1 MKRKN
6 HLVQMLIAA
15 SMSVM
20 LCGCPGIQDDQG
32 PVGYIVKM
40 DTDYSHNVIAEKLA
54 EHSYMVKCGN
64 GHTIPLS
71 NNYYL
76 ITENYASSVYTIW
89 DVNECNDS
97 IRNLCEIDE
106 YVLND
111 DPYSEVYTLNEEESI
126 KDLIK
131 RTDSKNFKGLTKEK

>member
-1 MKRKN
+1 MKRKK
-6 HLVQMLIAA
+6 HLVQMLTAA

-20 LCGCPGIQDDQG
+20 LCGCPGIQDDLG

-40 DTDYSHNVIAEKLA
+40 DTDYSHNIIALKLS
-54 EHSYMVKCGN
+54 EHDYIVKCGYE
-64 GHTIPLS
+64 HTIPLS

-76 ITENYASSVYTIW
+76 ITENYVSVVYTIW
-89 DVNECNDS
+89 DESDCSDS
-97 IRNLCEIDE
+97 IKTLRDIDE

-111 DPYSEVYTLNEEESI
+111 DPYSEVYTLNEEEAI